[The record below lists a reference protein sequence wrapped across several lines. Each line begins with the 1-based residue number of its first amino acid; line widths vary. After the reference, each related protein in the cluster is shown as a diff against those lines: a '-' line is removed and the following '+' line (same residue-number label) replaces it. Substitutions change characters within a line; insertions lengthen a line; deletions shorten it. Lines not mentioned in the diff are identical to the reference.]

1 MAAISSVGTA
11 FILGTGEILGTITA
25 ISFGG
30 ISTAEIDVTSLASTF
45 KTYIMGTLDGGT
57 ITVSVDCIA
66 GALVSMPT
74 AGDAT
79 PSSFSIRF
87 GTHAATPNQKPLFTF
102 SGYVQNTAIEA
113 AVDSQVKATYTIRV
127 SSDVTVALS
136 SV

>member
-25 ISFGG
+25 ISMGG

-57 ITVSVDCIA
+57 ITVSVDLIA
-66 GALVSMPT
+66 GALVSMPV

-79 PSSFSIRF
+79 PTSFSIRF
-87 GTHAATPNQKPLFTF
+87 GTHAISPNQKPLFTF
-102 SGYVQNTAIEA
+102 SGYIQNTAVEA

-127 SSDVTVALS
+127 SGDMQVGLS
-136 SV
+136 AA

>member
-1 MAAISSVGTA
+1 MAAISSVGSA
-11 FILGTGEILGTITA
+11 FILGNTEILGTITG
-25 ISFGG
+25 ISMGG

-66 GALVSMPT
+66 GVSVSMPL

-87 GTHAATPNQKPLFTF
+87 GTHAASPNQKPLFSF
-102 SGYVQNTAIEA
+102 SGYIQNTAIEA
-113 AVDSQVKATYTIRV
+113 GVDAQVKATYTIRV
-127 SSDVTVALS
+127 SGDMQVSLS
-136 SV
+136 AA